1 MVISPGWCGSVD
13 WAWACELK
21 SCWFSSQSGHMPGLQ
36 TRSLVGARE
45 ATTHWW
51 VLSFSF
57 SFPSPL
63 SKDKLHIQKKYGHHN
78 KNRKVFTKFNIHLW
92 QKKKN
97 VKKGDIED
105 MYFNIVYDKSLGDII
120 NEKLKD
126 FPLRLGIRQG
136 CLLLPL
142 SFNKSL
148 EVLARG
154 KKGI

>member
-1 MVISPGWCGSVD
+1 MVITIKT
-13 WAWACELK
+13 EK
-21 SCWFSSQSGHMPGLQ
+21 SLQ
-36 TRSLVGARE
+36 NSTS
-45 ATTHWW
+45 
-51 VLSFSF
+51 
-57 SFPSPL
+57 
-63 SKDKLHIQKKYGHHN
+63 IYG
-78 KNRKVFTKFNIHLW
+78 K
-92 QKKKN
+92 KKKN